1 MGLLGALVGLPLA
14 PLRGLAAVARQL
26 QEQAAQQR
34 ERDIAQLQA
43 ELLEL
48 QLRYE
53 QGEVLQED
61 LAEKE
66 TELLEKVGALVAGA
80 PAASRARAGE
90 GGAAGDD
97 R

>member
-1 MGLLGALVGLPLA
+1 VGLLGALVGLPLA
-14 PLRGLAAVARQL
+14 PLKGLAAVARQL

-48 QLRYE
+48 PLRYA
-53 QGEVLQED
+53 QGEVLEED

-66 TELLEKVGALVAGA
+66 TELLETVGALVGA
-80 PAASRARAGE
+80 DTG
-90 GGAAGDD
+90 GDD

>member
-1 MGLLGALVGLPLA
+1 MGLLGVLVGLPLA

-26 QEQAAQQR
+26 QVQAAQQR

-53 QGEVLQED
+53 QGEVLEED
-61 LAEKE
+61 LVVKE
-66 TELLEKVGALVAGA
+66 TELLEKVGVLV
-80 PAASRARAGE
+80 RAG
-90 GGAAGDD
+90 GPGD
-97 R
+97 RR